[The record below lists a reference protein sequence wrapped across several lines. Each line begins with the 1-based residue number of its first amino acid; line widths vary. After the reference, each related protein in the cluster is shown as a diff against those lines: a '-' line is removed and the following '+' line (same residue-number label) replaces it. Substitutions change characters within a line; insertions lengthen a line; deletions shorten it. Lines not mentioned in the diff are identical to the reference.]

1 MRKIKSVKLK
11 KDYSTPHHFY
21 EKGTNL
27 KIDVPKNNLVCLSGS
42 YYSPEA
48 YPDFFKI
55 EYEEETKYIDV
66 RIEYEYDSSN
76 SSLPLT
82 ANNLEAHFDIATE
95 LKNVKV
101 TELPEVF
108 TREEINT
115 MFPSTH
121 MTANLRIDN
130 FLSERKSK

>member
-55 EYEEETKYIDV
+55 EYEEERKYIDV
-66 RIEYEYDSSN
+66 RIEYNYDSKMPFQSVE
-76 SSLPLT
+76 LALKEWFT
-82 ANNLEAHFDIATE
+82 AVKDI
-95 LKNVKV
+95 KV
-101 TELPEVF
+101 TELHGNNF
-108 TREEINT
+108 
-115 MFPSTH
+115 
-121 MTANLRIDN
+121 IDFGHYVLDHPGYLVEN
-130 FLSERKSK
+130 AYKNWCSERSNK